1 MAEECVTKNKK
12 KQCIQIDCDMPQEK
26 ADGSVKARNYDEVE
40 SNNEVLDDDAC
51 CVQLEQIKNTLVHV
65 TADFENFKKRTEKE
79 KIEWI
84 VAGKK
89 QFILD
94 VLEIVDDF
102 DRALQEHKKKKDSN
116 LDAWLQG
123 FELIG
128 SALYKLLEKH
138 NVYEIKN
145 TTTFDPELHE
155 ALTQVESDEHTS
167 GNIVMVLQK
176 GFMFDDVVLRPAKV
190 SVAK

>member
-1 MAEECVTKNKK
+1 
-12 KQCIQIDCDMPQEK
+12 MPQEK